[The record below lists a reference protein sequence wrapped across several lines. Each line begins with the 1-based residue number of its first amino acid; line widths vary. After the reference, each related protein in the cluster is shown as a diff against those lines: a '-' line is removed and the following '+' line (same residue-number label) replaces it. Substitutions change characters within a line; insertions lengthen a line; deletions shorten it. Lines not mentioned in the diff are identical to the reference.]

1 MSPAE
6 KTKAATAKDAK
17 AAKNAAKPKNDAKA
31 KKEPKPK
38 KAAVAREKK
47 SKTNAQPE
55 LKSPYN
61 ATRLATVLL
70 APVVSEKGTHIAD
83 RYEQVIFKV
92 MPNATK
98 PEVKAAVE
106 AMFKVQVESVQ
117 IVNVAGKEKRFGRYI
132 GRRRSWKKAYVCL
145 APGQEI
151 NFGAEA

>member
-1 MSPAE
+1 MSA
-6 KTKAATAKDAK
+6 TKAKVKKTEEAPKTS
-17 AAKNAAKPKNDAKA
+17 AA
-31 KKEPKPK
+31 
-38 KAAVAREKK
+38 R
-47 SKTNAQPE
+47 
-55 LKSPYN
+55 YN
-61 ATRLATVLL
+61 AERLATVLL

-83 RYEQVIFKV
+83 KYEQAIFKV
-92 MPNATK
+92 LPDATK

-117 IVNVAGKEKRFGRYI
+117 IVNVTGKVKRFGRFV